1 MQKLSEVVNKFVGR
15 ANPITDFDFVEEYV
29 KNTKYIYI
37 YNIFLAY
44 LIPNLDFVSHT
55 KINCE
60 LSDILNYEEDYDSIS
75 DWLSDDNL
83 LS

>member
-29 KNTKYIYI
+29 KNTKYIY
-37 YNIFLAY
+37 NIFLAY
-44 LIPNLDFVSHT
+44 PIPNLDFVSHT